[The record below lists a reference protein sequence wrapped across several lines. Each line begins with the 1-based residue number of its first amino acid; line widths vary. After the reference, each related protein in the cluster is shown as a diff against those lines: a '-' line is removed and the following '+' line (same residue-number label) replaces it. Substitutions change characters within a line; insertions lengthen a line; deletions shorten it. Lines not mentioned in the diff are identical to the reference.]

1 MKNRDIYELALHL
14 LAEPMSNGRLEDYD
28 VRAPYLLGTFFYE
41 NCALD
46 DRYREIFGLGARQYT
61 RSVFVDLEAEFPF
74 AERFVS
80 AAGYYLAS
88 ALVIDDDEELADKM
102 YDKFSIAMSK
112 IISEIPAVSESIIEI
127 Y

>member
-1 MKNRDIYELALHL
+1 MRNRDIYELALHL
-14 LAEPMSNGRLEDYD
+14 LAEPVRKGGLEEYD
-28 VRAPYLLGTFFYE
+28 VRAPYLLGNFFYE
-41 NCALD
+41 NSALD
-46 DRYREIFGLGARQYT
+46 DRYREIFGLEPRKYT
-61 RSVFVDLEAEFPF
+61 HAVFVDLEAEFPF

-102 YDKFSIAMSK
+102 FDKFSIAMSK
-112 IISEIPAVSESIIEI
+112 IISEIPAASESIIEI